1 MAPFWCYLPS
11 FRDDVQN
18 VRASKLDF
26 SENQVMRLN
35 SVYFFTESEITF
47 AQCQKAL
54 ASETPF
60 KRHFAGGPIVACLLC
75 LLKCTVS
82 SPWQSVNTLWVCF

>member
-1 MAPFWCYLPS
+1 MAANSSYFERALTYGSILVLPTI

-26 SENQVMRLN
+26 SENQVMSLN

-47 AQCQKAL
+47 AQCQKSL
-54 ASETPF
+54 ATVGAQA
-60 KRHFAGGPIVACLLC
+60 KRH
-75 LLKCTVS
+75 
-82 SPWQSVNTLWVCF
+82 

>member
-1 MAPFWCYLPS
+1 MAPFWCYLQS

-26 SENQVMRLN
+26 SENQVMSLN

-54 ASETPF
+54 P
-60 KRHFAGGPIVACLLC
+60 
-75 LLKCTVS
+75 TVS
-82 SPWQSVNTLWVCF
+82 PQLAGR